1 MSIIIYKRTEQEH
14 SVKNPFLAAILNFF
28 FFGAGS
34 LYLGKSPIPWI
45 LATLGGTAVQ
55 VLEIK
60 ESPPFDNWAS
70 WPWFFIGLLTLKVG
84 LAVDAFV
91 EARRLSAAGTTP
103 ARA

>member
-1 MSIIIYKRTEQEH
+1 M
-14 SVKNPFLAAILNFF
+14 KNPFIAAILNFF

-34 LYLGKSPIPWI
+34 IYLGRSVVPWL

-60 ESPPFDNWAS
+60 ESPPFDNWAL
-70 WPWFFIGLLTLKVG
+70 WPWFFTGLVTLKIG

-91 EARRLSAAGTTP
+91 EARRISAVGTRP